1 MGKLPAVSSYRSPA
15 YYRGLFEPDKLD
27 RLELVGVGHIAR
39 VLRKGHLAIK
49 VPHPFNNFRNLV
61 DRESAILEQLGD
73 EDFASFGIPV
83 PEMFFAERALGLVRA
98 FIDGPSLTE
107 LLRAGPLPEAL
118 LEAVFRLY
126 LGVERYRARF
136 GTVLDFTPANLLVQ
150 GRVVYLVD
158 PGPRIGD
165 SPFLGLDRAELMEA
179 LARHARRET
188 NSPHTPLP
196 RRLFPP
202 SGRFSVGVQLGRDPG
217 AKVAFK
223 NDRMLERW
231 GLNWS
236 EETLLQIGGWSTEQ
250 KPAQTWMPASRYQ
263 DSPGTGEGHAQG
275 DGRCVYAGE
284 VRGGE
289 VMLKGMGP
297 TPLVWK
303 GMAYHHD
310 GRVSFNRT
318 LWETSICDELARLG
332 FETPEVAGVLQT
344 SATTIDNSQI
354 ELPAAIAI
362 RVARSHDRLG
372 HLQRFCN
379 EPGFEVLLEQIGRRQ
394 LGRFSPRN
402 KRHRRRFVQRFGQ
415 NLGRMIGRTHCLNIM
430 AFNPTVGNV
439 RTDGHLLDF
448 STVRFL
454 DRTYVDW
461 RFMESSWTT
470 KDHRYA
476 FWKAAPQLVQL
487 LTQGLSL
494 VEAER
499 RALLEVVGDSFK
511 EAYERGY
518 LEELFGL
525 LGASVKGLG
534 REAALGL
541 LRATI
546 QLRAERDRSGRTVE
560 HRFWKQRTR
569 APCFA
574 LETQLPRFV
583 QTLRVDD
590 LLDPQTD
597 RMSEAQEALA
607 DRFRRALQR
616 CFGPKL
622 KGLDPKRWADR
633 VRPFMEA
640 EQLAALIYE
649 RTAADDTHEWRSR
662 IKVW

>member
-1 MGKLPAVSSYRSPA
+1 MGKLRAVSAYRSPA

-27 RLELVGVGHIAR
+27 RLELVGSGHIAR
-39 VLRKGHLAIK
+39 VLRKGRLAIK
-49 VPHPFNNFRNLV
+49 VPHPFNNFRSLV

-83 PEMFFAERALGLVRA
+83 PELFFAQRDLGLVRA
-98 FIDGPSLTE
+98 FVEGPSLAE
-107 LLRAGPLPEAL
+107 LLRAGPLPKAL

-136 GTVLDFTPANLLVQ
+136 GTVLDFTPANLFVQ
-150 GRVVYLVD
+150 GPVVYLID
-158 PGPRIGD
+158 PGPRIGE
-165 SPFLGLDRAELMEA
+165 SPFIGLMSQEGLLDALVKHAHRAPSA
-179 LARHARRET
+179 
-188 NSPHTPLP
+188 PLP

-217 AKVAFK
+217 ARVAFK
-223 NDRMLERW
+223 NDTMLKRW
-231 GLNWS
+231 GLEWS

-250 KPAQTWMPASRYQ
+250 KPARTWMPASRYQ

-284 VRGGE
+284 VPGGE
-289 VMLKGMGP
+289 VMLKGVGP
-297 TPLVWK
+297 TPLVWRGVK
-303 GMAYHHD
+303 YHQD
-310 GRVSFNRT
+310 GRVSLNRT

-332 FETPEVAGVLQT
+332 FETPEVAGVLHT
-344 SATTIDNSQI
+344 SATTVDNSEI
-354 ELPAAIAI
+354 ELPAAVAI

-372 HLQRFCN
+372 HLLRFCT
-379 EPGFEVLLEQIGRRQ
+379 EPGLEVLLEQVGRRQ
-394 LGRFSPRN
+394 HERFSPRN
-402 KRHRRRFVQRFGQ
+402 KRHRRRFVQRFAQ
-415 NLGRMIGRTHCLNIM
+415 NLGRTIGRTHCLNIM

-476 FWKAAPQLVQL
+476 FWKAAPQLVEVL
-487 LTQGLSL
+487 ARGLSL

-499 RALLEVVGDSFK
+499 SALLGVVGDSFK

-525 LGASVKGLG
+525 LGAPAKGLG
-534 REAALGL
+534 SEAALGL
-541 LRATI
+541 LRVTV
-546 QLRAERDRSGRTVE
+546 QLRAERDRSGRMVE
-560 HRFWKQRTR
+560 HRFWRQRTR

-574 LETQLPRFV
+574 LETQLPVFV
-583 QTLRVDD
+583 RTGRVDD
-590 LLDPQTD
+590 LLDPQTKQ
-597 RMSEAQEALA
+597 MSEAQRALA
-607 DRFRRALQR
+607 DRFGRALQR
-616 CFGPKL
+616 CFGQKL
-622 KGLDPKRWADR
+622 GDLEPRVWTSR

-640 EQLAALIYE
+640 ERLAALVYE
-649 RTAADDTHEWRSR
+649 RSAVDQTQEWQSL